1 MTTCDSL
8 VQTTVRPLLRL
19 RAKLL
24 LRRVLDTTG
33 NAVSP
38 LLAAGP
44 LSLARGASCPVW
56 VHSRPSGSGRCRP
69 LTGLSDRFLF
79 GGST

>member
-38 LLAAGP
+38 LLAAHWPEVLCAQCGFTLVP
-44 LSLARGASCPVW
+44 VARAAA
-56 VHSRPSGSGRCRP
+56 
-69 LTGLSDRFLF
+69 GL
-79 GGST
+79 